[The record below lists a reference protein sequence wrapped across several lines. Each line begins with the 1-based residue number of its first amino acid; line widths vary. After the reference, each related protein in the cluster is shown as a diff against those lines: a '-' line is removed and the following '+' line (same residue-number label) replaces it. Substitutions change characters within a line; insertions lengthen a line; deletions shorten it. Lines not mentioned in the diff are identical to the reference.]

1 MLVDAANPSNPS
13 VKLTALENP
22 AIQMI
27 VNNANKIILFT
38 SPKIGR

>member
-27 VNNANKIILFT
+27 VNNAMRQFGIA
-38 SPKIGR
+38 P